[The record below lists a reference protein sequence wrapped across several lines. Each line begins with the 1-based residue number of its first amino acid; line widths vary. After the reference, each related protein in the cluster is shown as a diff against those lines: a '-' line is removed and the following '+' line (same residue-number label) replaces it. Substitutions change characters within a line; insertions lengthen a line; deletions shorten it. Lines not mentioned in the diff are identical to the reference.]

1 MALSDRQQRF
11 VDEYLID
18 LNATQA
24 AIRAGYSPNGAK
36 VQAVRLLSNANVA
49 AQIERRKAK
58 SANKLE
64 ITRERVLKE
73 LARIAF
79 SDLRRVVDFGP
90 DGVKLREGSELSDDD
105 AVAIE
110 SVGQS
115 FNQYGPTVKIKLHSK
130 TDALEKLAKHLGLF
144 NDERSPLDALLDA
157 LPPELNRAIR
167 AALAGQLSARG
178 SGGGGGPGQ

>member
-1 MALSDRQQRF
+1 MSLPVRQQRF
-11 VDEYLID
+11 IEEYLID

-24 AIRAGYSPNGAK
+24 AIRAGYSAK
-36 VQAVRLLSNANVA
+36 TADVAGPRLLGNVRVA
-49 AQIERRKAK
+49 AEIERRKAK
-58 SANKLE
+58 TSAKLE

-90 DGVKLREGSELSDDD
+90 DGVKLKEGSELADDD

-115 FNQYGPTVKIKLHSK
+115 FNQYGPTVKVKLYSK

-144 NDERSPLDALLDA
+144 NEERSPLDALLDA
-157 LPPELNRAIR
+157 LPAEFSRAIR
-167 AALAGQLSARG
+167 AALASQL
-178 SGGGGGPGQ
+178 SGGGSGSSGGPGQ

>member
-49 AQIERRKAK
+49 AAVARGKAK
-58 SANKLE
+58 AGTKLE
-64 ITRERVLKE
+64 ITRDRVLKE

-90 DGVKLREGSELSDDD
+90 DGVKLKEGSELADDD

-115 FNQYGPTVKIKLHSK
+115 FNQYGPTVKVKLYSK

-144 NDERSPLDALLDA
+144 NEERSPLDALLDA
-157 LPPELNRAIR
+157 LPAEFSRAIR
-167 AALAGQLSARG
+167 AALASQLSGGG
-178 SGGGGGPGQ
+178 SGSGGGPGQ

>member
-1 MALSDRQQRF
+1 MALPIRQQRF

-24 AIRAGYSPNGAK
+24 AIRAGYSAK
-36 VQAVRLLSNANVA
+36 TANTIGPRLLVNVRVA
-49 AQIERRKAK
+49 AEIERRKAK
-58 SANKLE
+58 ASTKLE
-64 ITRERVLKE
+64 ITRDRVLKE

-90 DGVKLREGSELSDDD
+90 GGVTLKEGSELADDD

-115 FNQYGPTVKIKLHSK
+115 FNQYGPTVKVKLYSK

-144 NDERSPLDALLDA
+144 NEERSPLDALLDA
-157 LPPELNRAIR
+157 LPAEFSRAIR
-167 AALAGQLSARG
+167 DALAKQLSGGGSG
-178 SGGGGGPGQ
+178 SGGGPGP